1 MKKITLIFAFVFL
14 FFHVKASSFTDT
26 LKIKKTADFVLD
38 GAGTNVQWDSAA
50 WVNLIQLDSGIR
62 GYDTKFKVLYSD
74 AGVYVFFTGN
84 DKKVTSTFTK
94 DFDNLFTA
102 DVFEVFFHP
111 APKMPIY
118 LEYVTKFVYYKLM
131 YVLKKLIC

>member
-1 MKKITLIFAFVFL
+1 MKKTIFLLSAIL
-14 FFHVKASSFTDT
+14 FFCNAQASSFTDT

-50 WVNLIQLDSGIR
+50 WVNLIQLDSGVR

-74 AGVYVFFTGN
+74 AGVYVFFTGI

-111 APKMPIY
+111 EPKMPIY
-118 LEYVTKFVYYKLM
+118 LEYEVNALNA
-131 YVLKKLIC
+131 

>member
-1 MKKITLIFAFVFL
+1 MKKIFFILSAILL
-14 FFHVKASSFTDT
+14 FNQAHSFTFTDT

-50 WVNLIQLDSGIR
+50 WVNLIQLDSGVR

-102 DVFEVFFHP
+102 DVFEVFFSS
-111 APKMPIY
+111 A
-118 LEYVTKFVYYKLM
+118 T
-131 YVLKKLIC
+131 

>member
-1 MKKITLIFAFVFL
+1 MKKNIFLLSAIL
-14 FFHVKASSFTDT
+14 FFYNAQAASFTDT

-38 GAGTNVQWDSAA
+38 GAGSNVQWDSAA

-94 DFDNLFTA
+94 DFENLF
-102 DVFEVFFHP
+102 
-111 APKMPIY
+111 I
-118 LEYVTKFVYYKLM
+118 
-131 YVLKKLIC
+131 